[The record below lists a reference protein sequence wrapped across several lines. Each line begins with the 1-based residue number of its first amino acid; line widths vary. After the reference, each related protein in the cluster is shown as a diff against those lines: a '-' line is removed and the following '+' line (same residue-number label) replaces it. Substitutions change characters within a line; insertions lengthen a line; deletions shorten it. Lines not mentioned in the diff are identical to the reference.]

1 MDVDEPIKELR
12 LSGHDVD
19 EVDSMIANMRSFAQT
34 AATTINQRFSLE
46 TTPFVLFEFLTPKNA
61 LILQF
66 HKKIPNLNSVFK
78 AFLNLIIEGVEENLV
93 NQEWQK
99 LIEYEFEAS
108 LPKTNPIA
116 FWNKIS
122 KIQSDSVPLFN
133 NIYKTAI
140 KL

>member
-61 LILQF
+61 LSLQF